1 MRWLRSWPLEFDEG
15 QLQSRAHVIDSLP
28 RLYTRDYDY
37 TPLGEIDDDVII
49 IEWDIAVS
57 SDQAEFF
64 EKLVLIDMGRPLV
77 AAHRLYHVEQ
87 DRMVWAHRKM
97 TDEVGGERWISE
109 LEPQCDRF
117 AFGLIYLPR
126 YLVRQF
132 LAAPAPARGA
142 PLVTPGGY
150 TDTRFTDQTFSMWY
164 RHRCESGGPVR
175 VEWSVQPVH
184 LHGRE
189 R

>member
-49 IEWDIAVS
+49 VEWDIAV
-57 SDQAEFF
+57 DPDDAEQF
-64 EKLVLIDMGRPLV
+64 ELMCKPHPYEPLV
-77 AAHRLYHVEQ
+77 AAHKLYHI
-87 DRMVWAHRKM
+87 DPDLKYVWAHRKLRH
-97 TDEVGGERWISE
+97 DDRARWIGWH
-109 LEPQCDRF
+109 EPFCDYF

-126 YLVRQF
+126 DLVRDF